1 MKERVTVYFHDT
13 AMMSYLRD
21 QHPLDPYYV
30 IPHGEYHFLKGQ
42 VIESKFY
49 SVIMCTEVERMIEI
63 HGTPSTII
71 LSAED
76 AGIIQLTSYEYDVLT
91 KTSANNEAI
100 AKLEADKKA
109 LEGHIANL
117 DQHISDM
124 DTHIHDMEIDAKH
137 DVEDAY
143 RHGYEE
149 GQSDILSA

>member
-13 AMMSYLRD
+13 AMVSYLRD
-21 QHPLDPYYV
+21 QDSQQPNYR
-30 IPHGEYHFLKGQ
+30 IPHGEYHFPKGMP
-42 VIESKFY
+42 IDGRLN
-49 SVIMCTEVERMIEI
+49 SVMLSDDVRNMVEA
-63 HGTPSTII
+63 HGDPSTLII
-71 LSAED
+71 SAED